1 MERRGRGQRFRHP
14 TDTQTGAFS
23 VFKLVNSFSACWSAA
38 LPLDSMPQNS
48 ELLPCLWTRCPRT
61 PSCWTPRLF
70 ELWTSGLRPRP
81 CPAVWA
87 SAVGLQQACEI
98 LRASEL
104 HTTAA
109 STPPRPRAAVCLASA
124 VCGLKNRWRG
134 GEIPEEE
141 CPLDFSAFSC
151 FSSTLKSWFVGY
163 SFFVRLMLFVRSS
176 AGALWRYPGRGC
188 KRFSFWFFINLT
200 SCFSLIVKSINWLFL
215 YMIIRSQML
224 KFFCCLVFL
233 LFPLF
238 LLFLFFLQYLQF
250 WHFTILT
257 YCNNIYILIPPRY
270 EALW

>member
-1 MERRGRGQRFRHP
+1 MGMR
-14 TDTQTGAFS
+14 
-23 VFKLVNSFSACWSAA
+23 
-38 LPLDSMPQNS
+38 
-48 ELLPCLWTRCPRT
+48 CL
-61 PSCWTPRLF
+61 RLA
-70 ELWTSGLRPRP
+70 SG
-81 CPAVWA
+81 
-87 SAVGLQQACEI
+87 GLQPKK
-98 LRASEL
+98 
-104 HTTAA
+104 T
-109 STPPRPRAAVCLASA
+109 
-124 VCGLKNRWRG
+124 GGG
-134 GEIPEEE
+134 GEITEEE
-141 CPLDFSAFSC
+141 CPFDFSAFSC